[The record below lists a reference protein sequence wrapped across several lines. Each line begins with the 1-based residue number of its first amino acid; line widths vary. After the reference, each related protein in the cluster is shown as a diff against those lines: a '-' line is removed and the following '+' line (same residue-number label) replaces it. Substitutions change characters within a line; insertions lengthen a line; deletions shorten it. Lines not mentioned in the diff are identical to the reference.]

1 MSQVDILVVGR
12 LGRTH
17 GVRGCLKVISST
29 NPPENIFTYRPWYLH
44 RNNRWEKVSIDE
56 TLSRPESYIIK
67 LTECKDRE
75 HAQQY
80 TGLEIGVER
89 TQLPVLPMGEYYW
102 VDLIGLSIINQTGAT
117 LGTLKDFLETGSADV
132 MVIQGEKEYLIPY
145 MPDLYVIEIDLEK
158 KIMRVDWDA

>member
-1 MSQVDILVVGR
+1 MSQVDIVVVGR

-29 NPPENIFTYRPWYLH
+29 SPPENIFTYHPWYLH
-44 RNNRWEKVSIDE
+44 RNNRWEKVSIDDA
-56 TLSRPESYIIK
+56 LSRTESNIIK

-80 TGLEIGVER
+80 TGMEIGVER
-89 TQLPVLPMGEYYW
+89 TQLPALPIGEYYW
-102 VDLIGLSIINQTGAT
+102 VDLIGFSVINQADVL
-117 LGTLKDFLETGSADV
+117 LGTLMDFLETGSADV
-132 MVIQGEKEYLIPY
+132 MVIQGDKKYLIPY
-145 MPDLYVIEIDLEK
+145 MPDVYVMEIDLEK